1 MSIIIISFAHKK
13 PRHNQE
19 CEIRREHTHFICVCI
34 SQFLVS
40 SVLFSLM
47 FHGTS
52 LRVGLRLSARLWR
65 HNYVSKLPNQ
75 PSPVLPSP
83 HVLFVGVLGLLF
95 LLRHGSIS
103 PHLVFVS
110 FLLRHGSISP
120 HLVVVVVVVV
130 LCLFLFVCFLFLLC
144 HFSVYP
150 QYFFILYIYIAI

>member
-19 CEIRREHTHFICVCI
+19 CEIRREHTHFISVCI

-52 LRVGLRLSARLWR
+52 LRVGLRLSACLWR
-65 HNYVSKLPNQ
+65 HNYVSKLPNH

-83 HVLFVGVLGLLF
+83 HVLFVGVLGCFCF

-120 HLVVVVVVVV
+120 HLVVVVVVVFV
-130 LCLFLFVCFLFLLC
+130 VVFCVFFFFFAMSFLCLPTIFFL
-144 HFSVYP
+144 Y
-150 QYFFILYIYIAI
+150 YIYI